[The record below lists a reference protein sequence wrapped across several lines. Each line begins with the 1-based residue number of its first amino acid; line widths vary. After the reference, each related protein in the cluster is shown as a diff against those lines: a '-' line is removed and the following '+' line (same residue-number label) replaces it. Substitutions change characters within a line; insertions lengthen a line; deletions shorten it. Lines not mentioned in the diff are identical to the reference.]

1 MDTGLFVLI
10 IIALVFWFAIW
21 YGFFYY
27 RYGDKQ
33 IVDDLRARL
42 SDYEQNV
49 DMRQSD
55 LVEYEQQNLILKEKV
70 TDLLIKNDD
79 LTKIVSELYRYYFR
93 IKDGYERA
101 SQLAELLKVFDK
113 DFETKIRTMSTTSD
127 NIWWPNNIPI
137 WSDEIKTIPED
148 LPKRF

>member
-1 MDTGLFVLI
+1 MDGWLI
-10 IIALVFWFAIW
+10 ILVIVWLAVWFAAG

-27 RYGDKQ
+27 RYGDRQ
-33 IVDDLRARL
+33 LIDDLRTRL
-42 SDYEQNV
+42 SDYQQNV
-49 DMRQSD
+49 DIRQSD

-101 SQLAELLKVFDK
+101 AQLAELLKVFDK
-113 DFETKIRTMSTTSD
+113 DFENKIKIISWDPKINSLDSVVSSPR
-127 NIWWPNNIPI
+127 PQ
-137 WSDEIKTIPED
+137 TIPED

>member
-1 MDTGLFVLI
+1 MDAWVLILI
-10 IIALVFWFAIW
+10 IIALALWFAAW
-21 YGFFYY
+21 YGFFYN

-33 IVDDLRARL
+33 IIDDLRARL

-49 DMRQSD
+49 DLRQSD

-101 SQLAELLKVFDK
+101 NQLAELLKVFDK
-113 DFETKIRTMSTTSD
+113 DFETKIKSISVWD
-127 NIWWPNNIPI
+127 NYTWWDKISI
-137 WSDEIKTIPED
+137 WSDSIQSIPQD